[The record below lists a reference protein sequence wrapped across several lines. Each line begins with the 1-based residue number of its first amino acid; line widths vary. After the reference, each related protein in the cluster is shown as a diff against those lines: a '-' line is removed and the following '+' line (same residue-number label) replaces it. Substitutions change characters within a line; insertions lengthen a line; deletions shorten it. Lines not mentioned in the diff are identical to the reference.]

1 MLNETVS
8 ILKYLVSQKES
19 EEILAT
25 YMKTVF
31 LRKDVLDQLTD
42 MLVIGATDAV
52 KSDETLNTFV
62 NFFLRVI
69 HN

>member
-8 ILKYLVSQKES
+8 ILKYLVNQKES